1 LKEYLA
7 SIKKIFIPTCK
18 EIIDMVAR
26 NVKKG
31 KEKKK
36 KSGRHANNNQQFYMM
51 QRRIKKM

>member
-36 KSGRHANNNQQFYMM
+36 KEE
-51 QRRIKKM
+51 KKKKKKKKKKWSTCK